1 MDIVFTFAAILGIL
15 SVAVI
20 FGTDVLAAAV
30 LRSAYAD
37 VDDRTLVQSA
47 GRGHYY
53 GDRRLPA
60 AGITGVVM
68 SVAACVL
75 AFAGGS
81 PTAGVLAAL
90 AVALLL
96 VWLVLFAR
104 IAKPINKTLT
114 DAALA
119 DVVPAN
125 ARALQRRWESII
137 DVRAVLQGLA
147 LLAMC
152 VSLVV

>member
-1 MDIVFTFAAILGIL
+1 M
-15 SVAVI
+15 
-20 FGTDVLAAAV
+20 
-30 LRSAYAD
+30 
-37 VDDRTLVQSA
+37 QSA

-104 IAKPINKTLT
+104 IAKPVNKALT